1 MKSESSS
8 TKGNIYQQHFQT
20 YSISKYRR
28 GLPHAHTVFQ
38 LLGVPDHKDKPNL
51 ANWIDKYITA
61 EYPSALSD
69 SVDPVQIYRHNL
81 YVHHVS
87 TSMTH
92 KCYCVTQGGCLS
104 QDGKCKRG
112 YDSLVCVPTTSFDEK
127 GFPIYRRRKQEDLR
141 IVPNVRDIVIDWDGK
156 RNFYSK

>member
-69 SVDPVQIYRHNL
+69 SVDPVQINRHNL

-156 RNFYSK
+156 RNFYIK